1 MQARDVMQY
10 PALVVESQA
19 PVLYAIGLLDQSGYA
34 QLPVVN
40 DGRLVGTF
48 FAADVRRLYWE
59 IADKQGASDLRV
71 ELARRNVGQVCSP
84 PLPVVEPERSL
95 SGLLRL
101 LSQYHAVLVDCGD
114 GYGIVT
120 SMDLVVQIRPAIIL
134 DELEDELRSFLT
146 RQLSRT
152 GRGWW
157 ERRVPVGVRKRCE
170 GRQRDALDGIPP
182 ALAEAERNT
191 PLLEYASFSDYL
203 AIILEPRNWQE
214 LFEPVFRS
222 KEWVMRRFT
231 DLRELRNRVA
241 HNRNLDPDRCELLD
255 VYAGEFL
262 AALRGEP
269 LHGA

>member
-1 MQARDVMQY
+1 MHY

-34 QLPVVN
+34 QLPVVK
-40 DGRLVGTF
+40 DGQLVGTF

-59 IADKQGASDLRV
+59 VADQEGELDLRV

-101 LSQYHAVLVDCGD
+101 LAQHHAVLVECAE

-134 DELEDELRSFLT
+134 DELEDELRTFLA
-146 RQLSRT
+146 RELART
-152 GRGWW
+152 GEDWW
-157 ERRVPVGVRKRCE
+157 EHRVPTGVRKRCE
-170 GRQRDALDGIPP
+170 SRRRDALDGIPA
-182 ALAEAERNT
+182 ALAEAERQT
-191 PLLEYASFSDYL
+191 PLLEYASFGDYL
-203 AIILEPRNWQE
+203 AIILEHRNWQE
-214 LFEPVFRS
+214 LFQPVFRS

-262 AALRGEP
+262 AAIRGEP
-269 LHGA
+269 PG